1 MSRTPPTSQT
11 TMSRV
16 KQLACL
22 KRQIDLAELQRTV
35 YVRRATSETEP
46 ESAFEWSLRVG
57 VADADLLRLRTEWLA
72 IKLALCAWQARRKK
86 KV

>member
-22 KRQIDLAELQRTV
+22 KRQIELADLQRTV
-35 YVRRATSETEP
+35 YARRSAIETEP
-46 ESAFEWSLRVG
+46 ERVLDWALRTE
-57 VADADLLRLRTEWLA
+57 VANADLLRLRTEWLA

>member
-1 MSRTPPTSQT
+1 LDWT
-11 TMSRV
+11 
-16 KQLACL
+16 
-22 KRQIDLAELQRTV
+22 
-35 YVRRATSETEP
+35 
-46 ESAFEWSLRVG
+46 LRVG